1 MIILKIAAGTI
12 FNLLGLI
19 VLYRGIREIRLKG
32 FKEGFIDIIIGLA
45 FVLIGLLIWTGY
57 IS

>member
-1 MIILKIAAGTI
+1 MIFLKIAAGTI

-19 VLYRGIREIRLKG
+19 VLFRGIREIRQKG
-32 FKEGFIDIIIGLA
+32 LGEGFVDIFIGLG
-45 FVLIGLLIWTGY
+45 FLLIGLLIWTGF